1 MKKLGKYEIRRE
13 LGKGAMGVVYEAFD
27 PMIERTVALKTILPQ
42 YLASPE
48 SVDILA
54 RFKREAQAAGRLN
67 HPGIVAVYDYGE
79 DVGLDETGQPSG
91 GRVAF
96 IAMEFVKGR
105 ELRDFF
111 DSEQRFALPDIL
123 RLMGEVLEALAHAH
137 ANGVVHRDL
146 KPANLMVLDSGKIKI
161 ADFGIARVEKS
172 ELTQVGT
179 VMGTPSYMS
188 PEQIMGQ
195 PVDGRSDL
203 FSCGVIL
210 YQFLTG
216 ERPFT
221 GNATTIMYK
230 VLNEVPLPPSMLN
243 VSLPP
248 TFDAVVKKAMAKSP
262 DERFQS
268 AREFFQALAGAM
280 QAQDQESTVSRPAMQ
295 DDATIVARP
304 AAASPA
310 VDPLPTIRVAPD
322 DSFNAAPAANPHA
335 NTPTQPP
342 ARPAAPPAATPASL
356 RTHTPT
362 LPPESAAATAAHS
375 GSPRQRTAL
384 WVALAAVGMLAVG
397 GGGYFL
403 VSKSADPSNST
414 ASASASAT
422 PPQVAS
428 VPANNGNP
436 VPAQVSNPVANDPP
450 EQAGQIIVSSLGL
463 ADPKD
468 PKYNGSASA
477 AQDEAR
483 LDAKRQLV
491 EKVLALYLENA
502 SLNQNYPLLEQ
513 KMLSNYGSFIKNVI
527 YEGAPVSDKNGLVSS
542 EARAVL
548 NVREVRRSLNELSK
562 QERIDF
568 IRNHGSPKIA
578 IQMNIANAE
587 NPQALAPARSQL
599 AENVVKERIKSFG
612 FQVWANEGDTSLK
625 STAKGADF
633 QVLGEAKVKQLS
645 AKLAASGLTITKTV
659 LTSWTVKAIDKAS
672 GEEIYLNTVLP
683 KGQSWASED
692 QALADIGKLMGDEF
706 SKNFFLQYY
715 EFAAQKTNLTI
726 QGLPDAQSAR
736 LVLHQLQG
744 IREIVDSQ
752 MLSESGRYQ
761 LQLPEGSHSELL
773 QKAFIKP
780 LNAKLGQDCFA
791 LAGSSQSEI
800 NISFAPACKDKSIQ
814 SKLESAP
821 PAGLNQTTPRGKQLL
836 QKFSA

>member
-1 MKKLGKYEIRRE
+1 MKKLGKYELKRE
-13 LGKGAMGVVYEAFD
+13 LGKGAMGVVYEGFD

-42 YLASPE
+42 YLTTPE
-48 SVDILA
+48 AGDILA

-79 DVGLDETGQPSG
+79 DVGLDENGAPSG
-91 GRVAF
+91 PRVAF

-111 DSEQRFALPDIL
+111 DTAQRFTLPEIL
-123 RLMGEVLEALAHAH
+123 RLMGEILEALAHAH
-137 ANGVVHRDL
+137 AHGVVHRDM
-146 KPANLMVLDSGKIKI
+146 KPANLMLLDDGKVKI
-161 ADFGIARVEKS
+161 ADFGIARIEKS

-230 VLNEVPLPPSMLN
+230 VLNELPLPPSMLN

-268 AREFFQALAGAM
+268 AREFFQALQAAM
-280 QAQDQESTVSRPAMQ
+280 QKQDKESTLSRPAID
-295 DDATIVARP
+295 DDATMV
-304 AAASPA
+304 
-310 VDPLPTIRVAPD
+310 
-322 DSFNAAPAANPHA
+322 
-335 NTPTQPP
+335 
-342 ARPAAPPAATPASL
+342 RPAAPPTVVMPQNTVAPPTVVMPQNTVAPPGAITPPITPPTTIAAPTTPPHPAE

-362 LPPESAAATAAHS
+362 MLPHAAPPAKSQTGLWLGIAAAGILVLGT
-375 GSPRQRTAL
+375 
-384 WVALAAVGMLAVG
+384 
-397 GGGYFL
+397 GGYFML
-403 VSKSADPSNST
+403 GKTGSNSAPSVQASASQA
-414 ASASASAT
+414 ASASANTTNTASAGT
-422 PPQVAS
+422 SAPD
-428 VPANNGNP
+428 P
-436 VPAQVSNPVANDPP
+436 VTQD
-450 EQAGQIIVSSLGL
+450 GQIIVSSLGL

-468 PKYNGSASA
+468 PKFNGSASA

-502 SLNQNYPLLEQ
+502 SLNSNYPLLEQ

-527 YEGAPVSDKNGLVSS
+527 YEGAPEASKNGLLTS

-548 NVREVRRSLNELSK
+548 NVREVRKSLNELSK

-568 IRNHGSPKIA
+568 IRNHGSPKIS

-587 NPQALAPARSQL
+587 NPQALPPARSQL

-612 FQVWANEGDTSLK
+612 FQVWANEGDTTLK
-625 STAKGADF
+625 NGAKGADF

-692 QALADIGKLMGDEF
+692 QALSDIGKLMGDEF
-706 SKNFFLQYY
+706 SRNFFLQYF
-715 EFAAQKTNLTI
+715 EFGAQKVNLTI
-726 QGLPDAQSAR
+726 QGLPNAQSAH
-736 LVLHQLQG
+736 LLLHQLQG
-744 IREIVDSQ
+744 IREIVDTR
-752 MLSESGRYQ
+752 LLADTGRYQ

-773 QKAFIKP
+773 QQAFIKP

-791 LAGSSQSEI
+791 LASSSQTEVNI
-800 NISFAPACKDKSIQ
+800 NFAASCKDKAIQ
-814 SKLESAP
+814 GKLESAA
-821 PAGLNQTTPRGKQLL
+821 PAGLQQSTPRGKQLL
-836 QKFSA
+836 QKFST